1 MLEEEELCPPG
12 TTTVATSVPRA
23 FTEDSKR
30 EGRDLMQRRTLST
43 TLEVGPEE
51 IDREYNNPKKTKLK
65 AKLPFRREGQL
76 L

>member
-1 MLEEEELCPPG
+1 MHFALTG

-23 FTEDSKR
+23 FTGDSKR

-51 IDREYNNPKKTKLK
+51 IDREYNNPRKT
-65 AKLPFRREGQL
+65 KLPFRREGQL